1 MKVPGAKDA
10 VVDLAK
16 LRDYCLNLAHPRGRH
31 KARVFA
37 SVLGLNQAHAE
48 ELRAALLC
56 AVRTA
61 PAATRGADL
70 YGTRYMVDFEF
81 SSRGRTATIRSVW
94 IVLAGEVAPRLTTCF
109 VL

>member
-1 MKVPGAKDA
+1 MKVPGADDA

-16 LRDYCLNLAHPRGRH
+16 LREYCLSPTHPRGRH

-37 SVLGLNQAHAE
+37 SVLGLNQAHAGD
-48 ELRAALLC
+48 LRDALLQ

-61 PAATRGADL
+61 PAVTGRADL
-70 YGTRYMVDFEF
+70 YGRRYTVDFEF
-81 SSRGRTATIRSVW
+81 CHAGRTATIRSIW
-94 IVLAGEVAPRLTTCF
+94 IILTDDLSPRLTTCF